1 MNIFEKLL
9 EIRTGK
15 TSLEIKY
22 IFLDKEKTSCKVS
35 YYYDTTSHTLY
46 INWLKLENINQRK
59 VLENVINKLYNQELN
74 ELYNQELNESE
85 DTIYSI
91 SKTKKP
97 KAFLVYYSDNRKYII
112 IDKIELRAIRNKK
125 MKILKLKV
133 WS

>member
-9 EIRTGK
+9 EIRTGRI
-15 TSLEIKY
+15 SLEIKY

-35 YYYDTTSHTLY
+35 YYYDTSSHTLY

-59 VLENVINKLYNQELN
+59 VLEDVINKS
-74 ELYNQELNESE
+74 YNQELNESE

-97 KAFLVYYSDNRKYII
+97 KAFLVYYSDNHKYIV

>member
-15 TSLEIKY
+15 TSLEIKS
-22 IFLDKEKTSCKVS
+22 IFLNKGRTSSKVL
-35 YYYDTTSHTLY
+35 YYYDTSRHTLY

-59 VLENVINKLYNQELN
+59 VLEDVINKS
-74 ELYNQELNESE
+74 YNQELNESE

-97 KAFLVYYSDNRKYII
+97 KAFLVYYSDNHKYIV